1 MTARTIDGKQLF
13 AMLQADKTGDLID
26 VRTPAEFREIHAE
39 GARNIPMERLNPIE
53 LVASRQGSSEPI
65 YLLCR
70 SGSRAK
76 QVAEKLLDVGFI
88 NAVVVEGGTLA
99 WEQAGLP
106 VARGKKTISLERQVR
121 ITAGSLVLL
130 GAALALFIHPYFI
143 GLSAFVGGGLLFA
156 GITDWCGMAML
167 LARMPWNQVS
177 EAPDTQKKTT
187 TSCSTP

>member
-26 VRTPAEFREIHAE
+26 VRTPSEFREIHAE